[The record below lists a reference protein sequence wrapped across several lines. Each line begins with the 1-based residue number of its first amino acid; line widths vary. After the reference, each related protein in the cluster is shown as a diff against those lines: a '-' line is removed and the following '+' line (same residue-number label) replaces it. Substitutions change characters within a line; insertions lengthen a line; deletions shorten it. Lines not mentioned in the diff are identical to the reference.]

1 MRFSLWSDYRM
12 PTRTY
17 GRSARGPSIV
27 RKIFLTAVLFVAAV
41 IGVRELYG
49 QVVEKRLLEP
59 VARPQSQ
66 LTPSANAT
74 GRRSAGVAA
83 IPLSPQPALSA
94 DHAEVVA
101 AAVVSHAPARTPEPS
116 SEAAPAAPSAA
127 AVDHAVPPALTA
139 VPGAL
144 AKATALPQMPATFAA
159 TRAAPS
165 FAMKAADGSKSVG
178 ARNVLHVA
186 HRTHHDGRSLAGYAE
201 AVAAKFG
208 HGRELRAALQMFM

>member
-59 VARPQSQ
+59 AGRPQSQ

-74 GRRSAGVAA
+74 GRRFAGVSA
-83 IPLSPQPALSA
+83 IPLSPQPALST

-101 AAVVSHAPARTPEPS
+101 AAVVSHASAHAPEASPEP
-116 SEAAPAAPSAA
+116 APAAPSAA
-127 AVDHAVPPALTA
+127 GDHAVPPALTA
-139 VPGAL
+139 VSGAL
-144 AKATALPQMPATFAA
+144 AKATALPVPPATFAA
-159 TRAAPS
+159 TRPAAS
-165 FAMKAADGSKSVG
+165 SAMKAAEGPKSVA
-178 ARNVLHVA
+178 ARNAVHVA
-186 HRTHHDGRSLAGYAE
+186 HRARHDDRLVGYAE
-201 AVAAKFG
+201 AVAARFG
-208 HGRELRAALQMFM
+208 HSKELRAALQMFM